1 MIRHTTQST
10 EGLDGSGF
18 NCHRRGTTTRRPV
31 LILTLLIALYLVLG
45 FTFALFNDGDLV
57 LETVGRVVGLAFVV
71 ITFPFWLTRTIRAEI
86 INRTA

>member
-1 MIRHTTQST
+1 M
-10 EGLDGSGF
+10 
-18 NCHRRGTTTRRPV
+18 
-31 LILTLLIALYLVLG
+31 LIISLLVAFYVVLG
-45 FTFALFNDGDLV
+45 ITWTLWCDPDLV